1 VLVAVLP
8 VWVALAG
15 GAALKAG
22 GGEGVCMRQVL
33 SFNAVFNVT
42 FNVTFKGTFN
52 VTFDGR

>member
-1 VLVAVLP
+1 LVAVLP

-15 GAALKAG
+15 GAALKA
-22 GGEGVCMRQVL
+22 GEGVCMRQVL